1 MYKMCQSAYKNGAK
15 KNTRRSR
22 CFFILQEIFIPHEE
36 RDQLHVG
43 RLGEHVHRL
52 DLDEGVAEGTE
63 PGGVPGEGGG
73 IARDVHDAPGLHARC
88 GAEHVLAA
96 SGTDR
101 VAHDDVRSEPL
112 LVELRHE
119 LSRVGGVKFRMAD
132 AVGLC
137 IFLRIAD
144 GVGDDLDADDA
155 PGFPGEAEGNGAG
168 AAVGIDDR
176 FLSGELR
183 EIEGRAVEHFRLLGI
198 DLKEGIG
205 RDLEAE
211 AAQGAGQR
219 FCAPEAADLRAEDDV
234 ARPALHIVVEGDHF
248 RQGLPHFLDPF
259 PLAGELHR
267 GGDDD
272 GHEPAVV
279 AHAAHDVAH
288 AALAGL
294 FVVGADAVLI
304 HEGLCEE
311 EEPVIGLLLDGAG
324 QGGDDGVAALTVV
337 AEARPAVNETGGNGH
352 FIPVTEG
359 MRGGENR
366 TDDIRGIA
374 SDFRDG
380 AGSALPFG
388 PELARIG
395 EVGDL
400 AAAAVRIDRAGRRG
414 PVFGRGK
421 NGLQPARG
429 IGFLDGSHH
438 SADRFARQRAGDE
451 EGEAFVFP
459 DAFAVD
465 AQIVNG
471 ELAPFAG
478 GNGAGRMFLPHHGCA
493 CMRSRARFAASRSS
507 GVRPR

>member
-1 MYKMCQSAYKNGAK
+1 MGC
-15 KNTRRSR
+15 
-22 CFFILQEIFIPHEE
+22 
-36 RDQLHVG
+36 
-43 RLGEHVHRL
+43 LGEHIHRL

-63 PGGVPGEGGG
+63 PGCVPGEGGG
-73 IARDVHDAPGLHARC
+73 IARDVHDAPGLHARR

-96 SGTDR
+96 SGADR
-101 VAHDDVRSEPL
+101 VAHDDVRREPF
-112 LVELRHE
+112 LVELWHE
-119 LSRVGGVKFRMAD
+119 LSRVGGVKFRVAD

-155 PGFPGEAEGNGAG
+155 PGFPGEAEGNGAS
-168 AAVGIDDR
+168 AAVGINDR
-176 FLSGELR
+176 FLSGEFR
-183 EIEGRAVEHFRLLGI
+183 KIEGRAVEHLCLFGI

-234 ARPALHIVVEGDHF
+234 ARPALHIVVEGNHL
-248 RQGLPHFLDPF
+248 RQGLPHFPDPF
-259 PLAGELHR
+259 LFAGELRR

-272 GHEPAVV
+272 GHELSVV

-294 FVVGADAVLI
+294 FLVGADAVLV

-311 EEPVIGLLLDGAG
+311 EEPVIGFLLDGAG

-337 AEARPAVNETGGNGH
+337 AEARPAVNETGGDGH

-359 MRGGENR
+359 MRGGEDR
-366 TDDIRGIA
+366 TDDVRGIA
-374 SDFRDG
+374 SDFRDR
-380 AGSALPFG
+380 AGGALPFG
-388 PELARIG
+388 PELALIS

-400 AAAAVRIDRAGRRG
+400 AAAAVRIDRAGRSG

-421 NGLQPARG
+421 DGLQPAYG
-429 IGFLDGSHH
+429 IGFFDGGHR
-438 SADRFARQRAGDE
+438 SADRFARQRTGDE
-451 EGEAFVFP
+451 EGEALVFP

-478 GNGAGRMFLPHHGCA
+478 GNGAGRMFLPHHGRA